1 MVKFYL
7 FYKSNLELSLF
18 IATPFCYLYDDPV
31 ALYHTLRAFYMRY
44 WFRLH
49 EVSSHPQ
56 GLLALCILFER
67 LLQRHEP
74 QLWMHFKLMNVQP

>member
-1 MVKFYL
+1 
-7 FYKSNLELSLF
+7 
-18 IATPFCYLYDDPV
+18 
-31 ALYHTLRAFYMRY
+31 MRY

-74 QLWMHFKLMNVQP
+74 QLWMHFKVMNVQPYVKKKKQTFNRIFKLIEKDEIFILMIISGFVLFLSGL